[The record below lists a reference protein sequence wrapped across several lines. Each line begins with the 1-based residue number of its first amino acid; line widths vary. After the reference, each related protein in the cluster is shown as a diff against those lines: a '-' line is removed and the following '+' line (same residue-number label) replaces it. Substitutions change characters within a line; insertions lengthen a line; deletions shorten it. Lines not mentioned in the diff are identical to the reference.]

1 MDGEQTSMPMA
12 NMSKETGQL
21 LEVISPKLWKDLTAE
36 GESEMWWATPNEMR
50 EFLHRKIEKIYNL
63 IRKLDELK

>member
-1 MDGEQTSMPMA
+1 
-12 NMSKETGQL
+12 MS
-21 LEVISPKLWKDLTAE
+21 VHSCNKLCELDDEFHKIQKYE